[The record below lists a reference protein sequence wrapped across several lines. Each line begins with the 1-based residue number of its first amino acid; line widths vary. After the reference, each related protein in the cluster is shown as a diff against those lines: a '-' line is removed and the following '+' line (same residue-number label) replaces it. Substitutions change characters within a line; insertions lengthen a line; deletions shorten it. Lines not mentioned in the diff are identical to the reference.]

1 MGGGSHCW
9 VTCFSLGLPG
19 AALVSPSS
27 ALIPATPPL
36 LPQPRV
42 SSLQPRKPRHPH
54 VLPPGSSPQPSA
66 TLFPSPLPARFPAP
80 VPARHLGSPT
90 SFLPASGPAYGPALT
105 TPVYIHWLDFY
116 YAPPP
121 RLSLLRLGQRA
132 VCQRR
137 RLATG
142 LGRSRGKSGLQP
154 ERQIRWTLRRRAR
167 TSVSGA
173 VDLRLGVG
181 EGHRPGGPEG
191 AA

>member
-9 VTCFSLGLPG
+9 VTCLSSGLPG
-19 AALVSPSS
+19 TRSSLSQLRPHPSHTPAAPTAAGFFDSTQK
-27 ALIPATPPL
+27 TPPSPWL
-36 LPQPRV
+36 L
-42 SSLQPRKPRHPH
+42 
-54 VLPPGSSPQPSA
+54 PGSSPQPSA
-66 TLFPSPLPARFPAP
+66 TLFPSPPPARFPAP
-80 VPARHLGSPT
+80 PPGRHLGSPT
-90 SFLPASGPAYGPALT
+90 SFLPASGPALT
-105 TPVYIHWLDFY
+105 TPVHIHWLDFY

-173 VDLRLGVG
+173 VDLRLGIG

>member
-1 MGGGSHCW
+1 MLGDLPLIGSPW
-9 VTCFSLGLPG
+9 GPLSSLP
-19 AALVSPSS
+19 ALPSS
-27 ALIPATPPL
+27 QPHPRCSHSRGFLRFNPENPAIPTCSLLAPPL
-36 LPQPRV
+36 
-42 SSLQPRKPRHPH
+42 
-54 VLPPGSSPQPSA
+54 SPQP
-66 TLFPSPLPARFPAP
+66 LFLSPLPARFPAP
-80 VPARHLGSPT
+80 PPARHLESPT

-105 TPVYIHWLDFY
+105 TPVHIHWLDFY